1 MQQVAAPRRAT
12 LQPNQ
17 RYPEQG
23 RSQTRLDTVP
33 DEDEYYAD
41 YDQARPED
49 DYEAGDGLYRGGKKF
64 SRNDVMD
71 LDF

>member
-1 MQQVAAPRRAT
+1 
-12 LQPNQ
+12 
-17 RYPEQG
+17 
-23 RSQTRLDTVP
+23 VP

-49 DYEAGDGLYRGGKKF
+49 DYEADDGLYRGGKKF